1 MVGLFL
7 SFEVPRP
14 ASVSPEPTSPMAVG
28 PTFKTIYG
36 EWFESVLRWLRAL
49 GAPESDR
56 EDLAQEV
63 FLVVRRRLHAFD
75 GRNPAGWLYQIT
87 KRQVRDFRRRTWI
100 KNIFNRDHTDTVD
113 DLPDDDDAG
122 PANALERKE
131 NQRVL
136 FGLLSKMNPDRR
148 AALVLFE
155 VDGLSGE
162 EIARI
167 QGVPVNTVWK
177 RLHVARKEFLV
188 LVVRH
193 QSAGEAA
200 GRGRMKA
207 GRHGGHAAR

>member
-1 MVGLFL
+1 
-7 SFEVPRP
+7 
-14 ASVSPEPTSPMAVG
+14 MAVRA
-28 PTFKTIYG
+28 TFKAIYND
-36 EWFESVLRWLRAL
+36 WFESVLRWLRAL

-56 EDLAQEV
+56 EDIAQEV

-75 GRNPAGWLYQIT
+75 GRNPAGWLYRIT

-100 KNIFNRDHTDTVD
+100 KSIFNREHTDTVD
-113 DLPDDDDAG
+113 DLPDDSAG
-122 PANALERKE
+122 PAATLERKQ

-136 FGLLSKMNPDRR
+136 FGLLAKMNPDRR

-155 VDGLSGE
+155 IDGLSGE

-188 LVVRH
+188 LVLRD
-193 QSAGEAA
+193 QRQGEAA
-200 GRGRMKA
+200 GRG
-207 GRHGGHAAR
+207 GRGTKVGRPDSDATR